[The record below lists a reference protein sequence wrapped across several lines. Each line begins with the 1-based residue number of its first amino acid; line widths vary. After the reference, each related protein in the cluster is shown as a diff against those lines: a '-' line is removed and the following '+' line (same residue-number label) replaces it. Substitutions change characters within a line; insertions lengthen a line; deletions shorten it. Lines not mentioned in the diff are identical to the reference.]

1 LKFFEKF
8 NREIKIIMM
17 ILKTLLPLLATALS
31 LLVVDIIFP
40 GVNLATFP
48 AALIAAASIG
58 IVNGAV
64 KPVVQVLSLP
74 VNIVT
79 LGGFSLI
86 VNGLC
91 FWLSSIAV
99 PGFQVT
105 GILSFL
111 LGPVILSFVNTLLT
125 NYFVERYP
133 EANLE

>member
-1 LKFFEKF
+1 
-8 NREIKIIMM
+8 MM